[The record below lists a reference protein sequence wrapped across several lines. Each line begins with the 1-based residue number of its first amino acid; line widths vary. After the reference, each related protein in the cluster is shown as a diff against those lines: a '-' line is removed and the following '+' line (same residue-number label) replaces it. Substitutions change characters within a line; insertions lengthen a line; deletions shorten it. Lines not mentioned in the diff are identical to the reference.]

1 MVYHWKGV
9 FIMTYVDVSLTGS
22 NMTKFSTIELDQ
34 THFRQELNSLMKPQ
48 CTYQLMVYHWKGVFI
63 MTYVDVSLTGS
74 NSPLD
79 RVELGSVEINFSSK
93 GFNQVYFEL
102 KSNSIIERINHILL
116 LLVQVVELVLVLI
129 LLRNSTLSI
138 THLIKAVEQLII
150 I

>member
-1 MVYHWKGV
+1 
-9 FIMTYVDVSLTGS
+9 
-22 NMTKFSTIELDQ
+22 
-34 THFRQELNSLMKPQ
+34 
-48 CTYQLMVYHWKGVFI
+48 MVYHWKGVFI